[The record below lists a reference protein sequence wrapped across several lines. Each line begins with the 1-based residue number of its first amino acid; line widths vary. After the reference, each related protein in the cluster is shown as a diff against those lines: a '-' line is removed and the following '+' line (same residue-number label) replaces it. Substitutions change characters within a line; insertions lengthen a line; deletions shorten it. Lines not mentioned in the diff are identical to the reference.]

1 MPTVAPLTPIPHLFL
16 CAPDTD
22 LSQLITEVD
31 RLARAYPGLLAKI
44 EADQDALGL
53 SKKMMRK
60 GDREWYRAQNGSLP
74 GFDLPVVV
82 RTLDGLELGVG
93 RPRMPAII
101 ALFFLVLRGYLGGCK
116 DRKIATQLVDSV
128 AIRIYL
134 NNRGYDMPGLS
145 TIIDNVNAVSVET
158 REHILDATITIAK
171 QEKLD
176 DFKEITCDST
186 SVSANS
192 AWPSDSGT
200 IAGLLARAERMLCGL
215 VEFGIVVTTPA
226 VVKKLLDE
234 VEQLHKQ
241 IQMTCG
247 KKDSERKRKKLY
259 RKLFKIAEKIRVY
272 LRAAY
277 GRAYSMSRPLNIP
290 PSVQERIDARL
301 DWIDVDLKNVRLAM
315 ENGESRVLHAEK
327 VPAQQK
333 IISLSDEDAAMIVKG
348 GREPVVGYKPQIA
361 RSKSG
366 FVTAIIVPEGNAND
380 SGQIE
385 IISDASIKRTGVIPD
400 VLSFDDGY
408 TNTSARAKYK
418 NMGIEVV
425 SFSGS
430 KGKNV
435 IPFSDYDSEE
445 YRQARNDRSAVE
457 SGIFTLKHN
466 FAFGEVMRRG
476 ITRVRAELYEKV
488 IACNLFRLIEVRDTR
503 QFASTITEQQK
514 DAA

>member
-1 MPTVAPLTPIPHLFL
+1 MTMPTVAPLNPIPHLFL
-16 CAPDTD
+16 CAPETD

-31 RLARAYPGLLAKI
+31 RLTREFPCLLTEI

-53 SKKMMRK
+53 SKKIMREA
-60 GDREWYRAQNGSLP
+60 DRAWYRAQNGSLP
-74 GFDLPVVV
+74 GLELPVVGSTGGV
-82 RTLDGLELGVG
+82 LELGVG

-101 ALFFLVLRGYLGGCK
+101 VVFFLVLRGYLGGCK
-116 DRKIATQLVDSV
+116 DRKIATQIADSM

-158 REHILDATITIAK
+158 REHILDATIRIAK
-171 QEKLD
+171 NERLD
-176 DFKEITCDST
+176 DFKETTCDST

-192 AWPSDSGT
+192 SWPSDSGT
-200 IAGLLARAERMLCGL
+200 IAGLLARAERMLRGL
-215 VEFGIVVTTPA
+215 VESVIVVMIPA
-226 VVKKLLDE
+226 IVKKLLYE

-247 KKDSERKRKKLY
+247 KKDSEKKRKKLY
-259 RKLFKIAEKIRVY
+259 RKLFKLAEKIRVY

-277 GRAYSMSRPLNIP
+277 GEANSMSLSLSIP
-290 PSVQERIDARL
+290 PSERERLVVRL
-301 DWIDVDLKNVRLAM
+301 DWINVDLKNAALAI
-315 ENGESRVLHAEK
+315 ENGKNRVLHDKK
-327 VPAQQK
+327 VPAEQK
-333 IISLSDEDAAMIVKG
+333 IVSMSDESAAMIVKG

-380 SGQIE
+380 SGQITN
-385 IISDASIKRTGVIPD
+385 IVDAAIKRTGIIPEI
-400 VLSFDDGY
+400 LNFDDGY
-408 TNTSARAKYK
+408 TNTPAREKYLHI
-418 NMGIEVV
+418 GVEVV

-430 KGKNV
+430 KGKKA

-476 ITRVRAELYEKV
+476 IESVRAEQYEKV
-488 IACNLFRLIEVRDTR
+488 IAHNLFRIIALR
-503 QFASTITEQQK
+503 STNRKTAVCEQK
-514 DAA
+514 EAA